1 MTKQNASACVSLASI
16 PELKEQLE
24 KLTAEISDMDS
35 SLRAFMAAEK
45 PEQGIFHAGDIHRLR
60 QEKLQKRLAMDYY
73 QARIRF
79 LQNEGAVPL
88 Q

>member
-1 MTKQNASACVSLASI
+1 M

-24 KLTAEISDMDS
+24 KLNAEISDMDA

-60 QEKLQKRLAMDYY
+60 QAKMQKRLEMEYC

-79 LQNEGAVPL
+79 LQSEGAGRL

>member
-1 MTKQNASACVSLASI
+1 M
-16 PELKEQLE
+16 E
-24 KLTAEISDMDS
+24 KLTSEISHMDA

-60 QEKLQKRLAMDYY
+60 REKLQKRLEMEYCRN
-73 QARIRF
+73 RIRL
-79 LQNEGAVPL
+79 LQSENTGML

>member
-1 MTKQNASACVSLASI
+1 MERLA
-16 PELKEQLE
+16 
-24 KLTAEISDMDS
+24 TEIKGMDV

-60 QEKLQKRLAMDYY
+60 QDTLQKRLEMEYCR
-73 QARIRF
+73 ARIRF
-79 LQNEGAVPL
+79 LQSEGIGTL